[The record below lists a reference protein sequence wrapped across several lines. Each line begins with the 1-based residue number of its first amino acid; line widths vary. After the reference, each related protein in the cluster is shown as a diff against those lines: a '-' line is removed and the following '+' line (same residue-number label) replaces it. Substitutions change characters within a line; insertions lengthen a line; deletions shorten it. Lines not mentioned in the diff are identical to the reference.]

1 MEGMDKRINVHVI
14 LLFHIEYMN
23 MGPPQW
29 REEGDHF
36 GALAPRPKSEI
47 FGKPLYPLHKTAI
60 F

>member
-36 GALAPRPKSEI
+36 GALATP
-47 FGKPLYPLHKTAI
+47 
-60 F
+60 